1 MNNKIPERT
10 NIAVF
15 ISFVI
20 INILDFDALQ
30 I

>member
-1 MNNKIPERT
+1 MNNKILKD

-20 INILDFDALQ
+20 FNILDFDALQ